1 MEFINTINN
10 NSILIIPDNIK
21 NKVLEYIDQ
30 NNILKN
36 IKIRFIF

>member
-30 NNILKN
+30 NNILK
-36 IKIRFIF
+36 

>member
-30 NNILKN
+30 NNILMN
-36 IKIRFIF
+36 